1 MQNDKPVVLITAAS
15 QGIGRAIATHIART
29 WTVVLLA
36 RAETIE
42 TIGAAL
48 GGLGVRGSVTDEA
61 DLKQLVDTALQR
73 FGRIDAV
80 LNNTGHP
87 AKGDPLALSDTEWQQ
102 GYELILGSVIRL
114 ARLVTPVMIRQKRGA
129 FVNISSYAAK
139 QPDAVRPVSSVFR
152 AALSAWTRV
161 QAEAG
166 APHGIRVNSILPGFV
181 DPIQWVR
188 RSWRRSR
195 WGESGG
201 SRNSRRLWRS
211 CSPTRPR
218 TSRVRTCC
226 SMAAWCGEYKRP
238 IHHEDTKPRR
248 ILIWDCVSSCLR
260 GVIHFLFPI
269 PDNLNVGHGFTLQTQ
284 PPTA

>member
-15 QGIGRAIATHIART
+15 QGIGRAIATHLART

-36 RAETIE
+36 RSETIE

-80 LNNTGHP
+80 VNNTGHP
-87 AKGDPLALSDTEWQQ
+87 AKGDPLALSDIEWQQ

-114 ARLVTPVMIRQKRGA
+114 ARLAMPVMIRHKHGS

-181 DPIQWVR
+181 DSYPVGQTVIETIPMKRIGRLEELAKAVGFLLSDDASYITGQNLLLDGGMVR
-188 RSWRRSR
+188 
-195 WGESGG
+195 G
-201 SRNSRRLWRS
+201 
-211 CSPTRPR
+211 
-218 TSRVRTCC
+218 
-226 SMAAWCGEYKRP
+226 
-238 IHHEDTKPRR
+238 I
-248 ILIWDCVSSCLR
+248 
-260 GVIHFLFPI
+260 
-269 PDNLNVGHGFTLQTQ
+269 
-284 PPTA
+284 

>member
-80 LNNTGHP
+80 VNNTGHP
-87 AKGDPLALSDTEWQQ
+87 AKGDPLALGDAEWQQ

-114 ARLVTPVMIRQKRGA
+114 ARLVMPIMIRQKRGA

-181 DPIQWVR
+181 DSYPVGQKILETIPMGRIGRLEELAKAVAFLLSDEASYITGQNLLLDGGMVR
-188 RSWRRSR
+188 
-195 WGESGG
+195 G
-201 SRNSRRLWRS
+201 
-211 CSPTRPR
+211 
-218 TSRVRTCC
+218 
-226 SMAAWCGEYKRP
+226 
-238 IHHEDTKPRR
+238 I
-248 ILIWDCVSSCLR
+248 
-260 GVIHFLFPI
+260 
-269 PDNLNVGHGFTLQTQ
+269 
-284 PPTA
+284 